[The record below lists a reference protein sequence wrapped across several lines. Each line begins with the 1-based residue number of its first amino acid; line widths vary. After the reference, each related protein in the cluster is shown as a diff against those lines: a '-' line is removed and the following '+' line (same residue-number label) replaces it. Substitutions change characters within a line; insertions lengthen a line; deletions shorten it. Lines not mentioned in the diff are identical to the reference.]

1 MRWTVIRGSS
11 LQTTP
16 WRNGHGTSRN
26 IVTRL
31 DRGGTL
37 LWQVGIAELTGEAP
51 FSHYPNCDRI
61 FTPIEGEEPPELAFD
76 DGPFEPC
83 ELLVPKS
90 FKGEWP
96 TRVRVRAPGRA
107 FNTIADRRHYTVE
120 VSVFQLEAGDPVE
133 TPDAPEVVIH
143 CLTGELSTAGDL
155 IEPGDSLLGPGPAA
169 PAAAAKNATVIIA
182 AIRPVPAGKPGDP
195 PGAARPG

>member
-1 MRWTVIRGSS
+1 MRWTVIPGRS
-11 LQTTP
+11 LQTTR

-37 LWQVGIAELTGEAP
+37 LWQVGIAELTGDAP
-51 FSHYPNCDRI
+51 FSHYENCDRI
-61 FTPIEGEEPPELAFD
+61 FTAIEGEPPPELAFD

-83 ELLVPKS
+83 PLLVPKS

-96 TRVRVRAPGRA
+96 TRMRVQAPGRA
-107 FNTIADRRHYTVE
+107 FNAIADRRHYMIE
-120 VSVFQLEAGDPVE
+120 VKPLRLEVGDPVE

-143 CLTGELSTAGDL
+143 CLSGELSTAGDL

-169 PAAAAKNATVIIA
+169 PAAAAKDATVLL
-182 AIRPVPAGKPGDP
+182 AIFWNVKKE
-195 PGAARPG
+195 

>member
-31 DRGGTL
+31 DRDGTL
-37 LWQVGIAELTGEAP
+37 LWQVGIAELTGDAP
-51 FSHYPNCDRI
+51 FSHYPNCERI
-61 FTPIEGEEPPELAFD
+61 FTTIAGEPPPELAFD

-96 TRVRVRAPGRA
+96 TRMRLQVPGRA
-107 FNTIADRRHYTVE
+107 LNAIADRRHYTVE
-120 VSVFQLEAGDPVE
+120 VRPLRLEAGEPVA
-133 TPDAPEVVIH
+133 TPDASEVVIH
-143 CLTGELSTAGDL
+143 CLSGELSTAGDL
-155 IEPGDSLLGPGPAA
+155 IEPGDLLLGPGPAT
-169 PAAAAKNATVIIA
+169 PAAAAKDAIVLLAI
-182 AIRPVPAGKPGDP
+182 IRPVKGYG
-195 PGAARPG
+195 

>member
-16 WRNGHGTSRN
+16 WRNSHGTSRN

-31 DRGGTL
+31 DRDGAL
-37 LWQVGIAELTGEAP
+37 LWQVGIAELTGDAP

-61 FTPIEGEEPPELAFD
+61 FTAIAGDPPPELAFD

-83 ELLVPKS
+83 TLLVPKP
-90 FKGEWP
+90 FNGEVP
-96 TRVRVRAPGRA
+96 TRMRVQAPGQA
-107 FNTIADRRHYTVE
+107 FNAIADRRHYVAE
-120 VSVFQLEAGDPVE
+120 VKVLRLDAGDPVD
-133 TPDAPEVVIH
+133 TPDAPEVVIY
-143 CLTGELSTAGDL
+143 CLAGELSTAGDL

-169 PAAAAKNATVIIA
+169 PAAAAKQATVLVVA
-182 AIRPVPAGKPGDP
+182 VRPVIGERKG
-195 PGAARPG
+195 